1 MTSGKIIAERY
12 NCYWPRGFTKKM
24 TRYSALIFA
33 FVGPLTVAAH
43 GNMVWPPTWF
53 DPHGK
58 DGLMPGGVIY
68 GENAPLQWFSNWTF
82 IPEDQ
87 EATLDPSL
95 FTVPDFHGDAYK
107 VWDRVSCFLLPPFD
121 YDICRVWY
129 PVDPAR
135 NPWMA
140 PGTAPV
146 FSPCGLW
153 GGNPEGCGGVAQDE
167 ECPGGGTSM
176 GPDSRDITWNN
187 TVTTPWVRGGVA
199 EVKQHSLYQ
208 VHYYHFRLVGA
219 FWLTMVAVTA
229 TGYARLARMAPVV
242 SLSNVS
248 NKPPSTLPRTRA
260 GCSLAGTTALG
271 LSSSPTEQERGHSH
285 WARSG
290 R

>member
-1 MTSGKIIAERY
+1 MMMLSSRLV
-12 NCYWPRGFTKKM
+12 F
-24 TRYSALIFA
+24 AL
-33 FVGPLTVAAH
+33 VGPLSVAGH

-53 DPHGK
+53 DPDGK

-82 IPEDQ
+82 IPEGQ

-107 VWDRVSCFLLPPFD
+107 VWDTVNCFLLPPFD

-129 PVDPAR
+129 PIDPAR

-153 GGNPEGCGGVAQDE
+153 GGNPKGCGGVAQDG
-167 ECPGGGTSM
+167 ECPGGGSSM

-187 TVTTPWVRGGVA
+187 TVTTQWTKGGVA
-199 EVKQHSLYQ
+199 EVGVIIIAIL
-208 VHYYHFRLVGA
+208 
-219 FWLTMVAVTA
+219 
-229 TGYARLARMAPVV
+229 
-242 SLSNVS
+242 LSGS
-248 NKPPSTLPRTRA
+248 
-260 GCSLAGTTALG
+260 C
-271 LSSSPTEQERGHSH
+271 HC
-285 WARSG
+285 
-290 R
+290 